1 MKMQWALIAG
11 LVFALLTGIFAVIN
25 VDSVQVNLLFNTVR
39 VPLILLILGCTLIG
53 GIIVGSYGIYR
64 QYRLQRENKRLHLRV
79 AELEASVASANT
91 SVSYDNLD
99 SSGSNEPEH
108 GQLHNDSI
116 QTQQK
121 ATIQVRCRNQSET
134 ACW

>member
-79 AELEASVASANT
+79 AELEASAVSEVVP
-91 SVSYDNLD
+91 VSYDNMN
-99 SSGSNEPEH
+99 SVGSNEPEH
-108 GQLHNDSI
+108 DSQLHNDSI
-116 QTQQK
+116 QSQHKGNNPGTL
-121 ATIQVRCRNQSET
+121 
-134 ACW
+134 

>member
-79 AELEASVASANT
+79 AELEASAVSAPA

-99 SSGSNEPEH
+99 SVSPNESEYDQ
-108 GQLHNDSI
+108 QLHNDSI
-116 QTQQK
+116 QAQHKKNTG
-121 ATIQVRCRNQSET
+121 TL
-134 ACW
+134 